1 MDALQQT
8 GQGYISQI
16 EEGSS
21 SSDSSSDQIINT
33 KTNQAGLEGGSGQD
47 ADEVTRELHRCYLES
62 ESFPFEVPTDI
73 AEAMKRR
80 LQGRQWYSE
89 TGKLL
94 EAMALGEISNNAK
107 AQAKKQM
114 RRLVARFQE
123 LKGE

>member
-1 MDALQQT
+1 MQT
-8 GQGYISQI
+8 GQGYISHI

-33 KTNQAGLEGGSGQD
+33 KTNQAGIEGGSGQA

-62 ESFPFEVPTDI
+62 ESFPFEVPSEI
-73 AEAMKRR
+73 AETINRR

-107 AQAKKQM
+107 A
-114 RRLVARFQE
+114 
-123 LKGE
+123 